1 MYLTGFARDDKAF
14 FESEKNVKHTLG
26 YVWNFVNV
34 NTLVLEDPSGEI
46 YDGYTVF
53 LHKCTNRLSD
63 SCRLWAL
70 CLRHHD
76 EWHECCDLFY
86 VTFRSRKWSEKQELA
101 RIKC

>member
-1 MYLTGFARDDKAF
+1 MIKPFLKVRRM
-14 FESEKNVKHTLG
+14 SSILLG
-26 YVWNFVNV
+26 MCGTFVNV

-53 LHKCTNRLSD
+53 LHKCTNWLSD

-76 EWHECCDLFY
+76 EWHECCDLCY
-86 VTFRSRKWSEKQELA
+86 VTFRSMKRSEKQELA